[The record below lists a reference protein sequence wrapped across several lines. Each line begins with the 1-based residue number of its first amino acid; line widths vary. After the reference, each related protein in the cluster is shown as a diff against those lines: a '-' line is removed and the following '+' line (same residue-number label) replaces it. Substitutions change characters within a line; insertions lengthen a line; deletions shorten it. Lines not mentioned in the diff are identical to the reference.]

1 MGAGEYRRPF
11 EPSGQRWS
19 QWVARMETETE
30 MTLVPD
36 EMTLVPDEMTLV
48 PEEMTAL
55 PPDGLPPPT
64 ARSSPF
70 VNWRRVSFLSA
81 SLRDGE
87 C

>member
-1 MGAGEYRRPF
+1 
-11 EPSGQRWS
+11 
-19 QWVARMETETE
+19 MEIETE

-48 PEEMTAL
+48 PDEIAAL
-55 PPDGLPPPT
+55 PPDGLPPAT
-64 ARSSPF
+64 RRSSPF
-70 VNWRRVSFLSA
+70 VNWRNVSFLSA

>member
-1 MGAGEYRRPF
+1 
-11 EPSGQRWS
+11 
-19 QWVARMETETE
+19 

-48 PEEMTAL
+48 PEDTETTL

-64 ARSSPF
+64 RRSSPS
-70 VNWRRVSFLSA
+70 VNWRNVSFLSA